1 MDADSTV
8 TNSRFP
14 VDFHVES
21 LASTRITIE
30 LAVTVVDS
38 PGDMEC
44 SLGMSAFSD
53 SKIDQRFVAAAIV
66 INCDAIVK
74 TGSLS

>member
-1 MDADSTV
+1 MDADRTV

-14 VDFHVES
+14 VDFQVES
-21 LASTRITIE
+21 LASTRITTE

-44 SLGMSAFSD
+44 SWGMSAFSD
-53 SKIDQRFVAAAIV
+53 SKIDLRVVAAAIV
-66 INCDAIVK
+66 VNCDAIVK